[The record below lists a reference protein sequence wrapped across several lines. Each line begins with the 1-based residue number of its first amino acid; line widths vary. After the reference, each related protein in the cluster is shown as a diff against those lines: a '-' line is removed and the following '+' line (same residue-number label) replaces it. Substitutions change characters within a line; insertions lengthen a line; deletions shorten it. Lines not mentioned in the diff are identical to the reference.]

1 MYLTISFS
9 GFIDYFNLFFVYCS
23 VWVFIVE
30 FYWLFE
36 LNCRKDTHGV
46 FSEPVDPNEVL
57 IMEIRCDDC
66 VLN

>member
-30 FYWLFE
+30 FDWLFE